1 MYRRMRYIPLLLQP
15 AGTVIGRFFRDGN
28 VVRVAFD
35 KGCVRDA
42 HKARFFAHLVDAVH
56 AAVSHA
62 GADPADHL
70 IDDIRQPSAI
80 RHTPFNA
87 LRHELFIVL
96 LEITVVAGDSIPVIV
111 LCELVRRAPDTP
123 RRSRVKLAESRYRKV
138 ALSVCIILLV
148 AAVIAGDTGPF
159 IWLHP
164 GRLVALSLAPL
175 LALYFYS
182 GCILPWDEG

>member
-1 MYRRMRYIPLLLQP
+1 M
-15 AGTVIGRFFRDGN
+15 
-28 VVRVAFD
+28 
-35 KGCVRDA
+35 K
-42 HKARFFAHLVDAVH
+42 
-56 AAVSHA
+56 
-62 GADPADHL
+62 
-70 IDDIRQPSAI
+70 
-80 RHTPFNA
+80 TPFARRVLCAVLSLYMLGIILA
-87 LRHELFIVL
+87 LWIQPPWMWFDQLFLRFQGLDQKLAVL
-96 LEITVVAGDSIPVIV
+96 LEIAVVVGDLIPVIV
-111 LCELVRRAPDTP
+111 LCELVKRAPDTP